1 MAKKTVQRDKKEK
14 LLEAAVKL
22 FVKKGYENTS
32 LKDLAKAVG
41 IQAPGVYYY
50 FKSKKD
56 ILNELADI
64 SWQRYR
70 EMVIDE
76 VRAVSDPEEQVRT
89 LIRQMIIFQFKMGDQ
104 SLLFDDPIPVVRT
117 LPKYRQYAAEAQSF
131 RQNLVRDFAESK
143 GLDERINISVL
154 TFTLF
159 QLVRGVR
166 IRLEFYEGFNVE
178 DAINHITCFFFHGCY
193 GFKPNI
199 GTKSASSP
207 RTT

>member
-159 QLVRGVR
+159 QL
-166 IRLEFYEGFNVE
+166 
-178 DAINHITCFFFHGCY
+178 A
-193 GFKPNI
+193 
-199 GTKSASSP
+199 
-207 RTT
+207 